1 MTSAT
6 INDVA
11 LKAGVSIKTVSRVLN
26 AEPHVRDELRQK
38 VLNAVQ
44 ELHYRPNVSAR
55 SLAGGRHYVVGFLLS
70 GMNTYQVLAQLGALR
85 ACRERSYHLLV
96 ESLDLQS
103 DIGAELEQMSQ
114 AVGVDGVLL
123 LPPLCDNAQVLDS
136 LDRLGVPY
144 VRVSPASDQAR
155 SPSVDLDD
163 EAAARVMTE
172 HLLGLGH
179 RRIAFVCGKEG
190 HGASARRLVG
200 YRKAMQHAGADL
212 DPALIHDGDFTYES
226 GRAAASALLALDE
239 PPTAVF
245 AANDLMACGV
255 LARAHELGL
264 QLPASLSV
272 AGVDDIPE
280 AAMVWPALTT
290 MRQPIADMAAAA
302 TEMIIAR
309 AGRAKDEL
317 PEPGMFRCELV
328 VRGSTAP
335 LERSPAPR
343 RG

>member
-11 LKAGVSIKTVSRVLN
+11 RQAGVSIKTVSRVLN

-38 VLNAVQ
+38 VLKAV
-44 ELHYRPNVSAR
+44 EDLHYRPNVSAR
-55 SLAGGRHYVVGFLLS
+55 SLAGGRSYVIGYLLA
-70 GMNTYQVLAQLGALR
+70 GMNAYQVLAQLGALR

-96 ESLDLQS
+96 ESVDLQS
-103 DIGAELEQMSQ
+103 DIGAELEQMSR
-114 AVGVDGVLL
+114 AVSVDGVLL
-123 LPPLCDNAQVLDS
+123 LPSLCDTPQVLDS
-136 LDRLGVPY
+136 LDRLDVPY

-155 SPSVDLDD
+155 SPYVEVDD

-190 HGASARRLVG
+190 HASSARRLQG
-200 YRKAMQHAGADL
+200 FRDAMQRGGGDL
-212 DPALIHDGDFTYES
+212 DPALIRDGDFSYDA
-226 GRAAASALLALDE
+226 GRAAAAALLALDA
-239 PPTAVF
+239 PPTAIF

-255 LARAHELGL
+255 LAQAQELGL
-264 QLPASLSV
+264 QLPWSLSV

-280 AAMVWPALTT
+280 AAMVWPPLTT
-290 MRQPIADMAAAA
+290 MRQPIVDMAAAA

-309 AGRAKDEL
+309 AGRAKDA
-317 PEPGMFRCELV
+317 PSEPGMFRCELV

-335 LERSPAPR
+335 PGSGPR

>member
-11 LKAGVSIKTVSRVLN
+11 REAGVSIKTVSRVLN

-38 VLNAVQ
+38 VLKAVQ

-55 SLAGGRHYVVGFLLS
+55 SLAGGRSYVVGYLLA
-70 GMNTYQVLAQLGALR
+70 GMNAYQVLAQLGALR

-96 ESLDLQS
+96 ESVDLQS
-103 DIGAELEQMSQ
+103 DIGAELEQMAQ

-123 LPPLCDNAQVLDS
+123 LPSLCDNAQVLDG

-144 VRVSPASDQAR
+144 VRVSPANDQAR
-155 SPSVDLDD
+155 SPCVEVDD

-179 RRIAFVCGKEG
+179 RRIGFVRGREG
-190 HGASARRLVG
+190 HSSSARRLAG
-200 YRKAMQHAGADL
+200 YREAMRRGGADL
-212 DPALIHDGDFTYES
+212 DPALIQDGDFTYES
-226 GRAAASALLALDE
+226 GRAAASALLALE
-239 PPTAVF
+239 APPTAIF

-255 LARAHELGL
+255 LARAQELGL

-302 TEMIIAR
+302 TAMIIAR
-309 AGRAKDEL
+309 AGRSKDT
-317 PEPGMFRCELV
+317 PAEPGMFRCELV

-335 LERSPAPR
+335 PGSGPR